1 MSWMSRS
8 GRGNKMSM
16 IVDWGKK
23 VNVILR
29 SGGCIGKWGKKRR
42 VHVRREGEE
51 DEDWIIFGK
60 SNASV

>member
-1 MSWMSRS
+1 
-8 GRGNKMSM
+8 MSM

-23 VNVILR
+23 VNASLR
-29 SGGCIGKWGKKRR
+29 SGGGIGKWGKKRR

-60 SNASV
+60 SNASA